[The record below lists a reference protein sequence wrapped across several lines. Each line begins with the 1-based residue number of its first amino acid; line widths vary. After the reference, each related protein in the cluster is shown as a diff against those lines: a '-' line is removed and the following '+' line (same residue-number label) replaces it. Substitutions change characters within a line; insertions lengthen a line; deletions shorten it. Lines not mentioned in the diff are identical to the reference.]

1 MYLAK
6 KAYKDLC
13 YSTISIETGMSGIAT
28 LQKAYESGNYDP
40 DFEGNTLIG
49 QILGEIGNWAS
60 LYHLDLSDNL
70 LCGDIPFSLSK
81 LKQLDALNSKA
92 CVAFSNKAADSCL
105 ENKRWFKLDFFLSP
119 ETSFTF

>member
-40 DFEGNTLIG
+40 EIPRLALRSQTRRQIHAWKTRDEKSMKSSELCIFFQAVGTQENLVLTCRKDYQPTKKHLIA
-49 QILGEIGNWAS
+49 I
-60 LYHLDLSDNL
+60 
-70 LCGDIPFSLSK
+70 
-81 LKQLDALNSKA
+81 
-92 CVAFSNKAADSCL
+92 
-105 ENKRWFKLDFFLSP
+105 
-119 ETSFTF
+119 T

>member
-40 DFEGNTLIG
+40 GNTLIG

-81 LKQLDALNSKA
+81 LKQLDALS
-92 CVAFSNKAADSCL
+92 
-105 ENKRWFKLDFFLSP
+105 
-119 ETSFTF
+119 